1 MAARAE
7 IERRIAQCR
16 MLVHQQ
22 AFSFAIL
29 SQLHGQMKGERGY
42 ASTSLCADQSDNL
55 PAHFRPG
62 SFLLLRFHACQSF
75 DHTVLLHRLQQIFSA
90 TRTHGCDDRLRLGM
104 GGYSEALDF
113 RILGVQS
120 LRDPDRFLG
129 ILVVVDKA
137 NPRVSEVQCAAY
149 LSFSTSIMIQIS
161 QDYRLGYDFH
171 EMGKRLIRRGIKA
184 YSNSSHSSWST
195 QCIHVHLLPNPCGVS
210 VSNRFC
216 SSSGTGILGNS
227 GTPVGDPAGST
238 IVGVTITTSSEF
250 DLLTDRERKSW
261 PITGRS
267 PIPGTLE
274 NCDVVLWSSNPA
286 IPKLWPS
293 RKSTMVSAWR
303 VAMAGSVNPLMTT
316 AFAKSSE
323 LTSGSTFNRMVS
335 SSSIVPV
342 KSNLMPKGLN
352 CTVTVVCPA
361 APVTTG

>member
-7 IERRIAQCR
+7 IERRITQRR

-29 SQLHGQMKGERGY
+29 SELHGQMKGERGY
-42 ASTSLCADQSDNL
+42 AGASLCTDQSDDL

-62 SFLLLRFHACQSF
+62 FFLLLRFHPCQSF
-75 DHTVLLHRLQQIFSA
+75 HHTVLLHRLQQIFSA

-113 RILGVQS
+113 RIFGVQS

-137 NPRVSEVQCAAY
+137 NPGVSEVQCAAY
-149 LSFSTSIMIQIS
+149 LSFSTGIMIQIS
-161 QDYRLGYDFH
+161 QD
-171 EMGKRLIRRGIKA
+171 LIRRGIKA

-227 GTPVGDPAGST
+227 GAPVGNPAGST

-250 DLLTDRERKSW
+250 DLLTDRERKS
-261 PITGRS
+261 
-267 PIPGTLE
+267 
-274 NCDVVLWSSNPA
+274 
-286 IPKLWPS
+286 
-293 RKSTMVSAWR
+293 
-303 VAMAGSVNPLMTT
+303 
-316 AFAKSSE
+316 
-323 LTSGSTFNRMVS
+323 
-335 SSSIVPV
+335 
-342 KSNLMPKGLN
+342 
-352 CTVTVVCPA
+352 
-361 APVTTG
+361 